1 MELLKNKI
9 DNTAQCA
16 IIFPH
21 TKWIISLDDIQCDTP
36 NSSYDDIQY
45 FDKEF
50 FDDIEDP
57 IKNIECPN
65 NFINDVKDTDSIKEP
80 IDDVKEPIDDVKEP
94 IDDVREPI
102 DDVKEPIDD
111 VREPIDDVKEPVDD
125 VKEPVDEVKEPID
138 DVKVNKIENKDIGP
152 LEFFKQS
159 LDLYEDDDIIKNKLF
174 AFISNQKITNKYTKK
189 GVSMIMDGIT
199 QDKWNIYICKLFSF
213 LLDIS
218 FEYRKQ
224 NICYTNNSRFII
236 KK

>member
-94 IDDVREPI
+94 V
-102 DDVKEPIDD
+102 
-111 VREPIDDVKEPVDD
+111 DDVKEPVDD
-125 VKEPVDEVKEPID
+125 VKEPID

>member
-111 VREPIDDVKEPVDD
+111 VKEPIDDVKEPIDDVREPIDDVKEPV
-125 VKEPVDEVKEPID
+125 D

>member
-94 IDDVREPI
+94 V

-111 VREPIDDVKEPVDD
+111 VKEPIDDVKEPVDD
-125 VKEPVDEVKEPID
+125 VKEPIDDVKEPVD